1 MYFFP
6 DCALVLVAGGLG
18 ERLGYNGIKLSLPVE
33 TATSTCFLEL
43 YVKTIL
49 ALQDRSNELC
59 GTSRK
64 VPLVIMTSDDTHTL
78 TEKLLKENNYFGASP
93 DQIRLMK
100 QEKVAAL
107 IDNDAHIAKDDSDP
121 YAIVTK
127 PHGHGDVH
135 TLLHSTGIAEQW
147 VSEGRKH
154 MIFFQDTNS
163 LAFSVTSAALGV
175 SASREFEVNSIAV
188 PRKAKEAVG
197 AITKL
202 VKDDGSTL
210 TCNVEYNQL
219 EPLLKYVVSF

>member
-1 MYFFP
+1 M
-6 DCALVLVAGGLG
+6 VLVAGGLG
-18 ERLGYNGIKLSLPVE
+18 ERLGYNGIKVSLPVE
-33 TATSTCFLEL
+33 ITTETKFLEL

-59 GTSRK
+59 GTNRK
-64 VPLVIMTSDDTHTL
+64 VPLAVMTSDDTHTL
-78 TEKLLKENNYFGASP
+78 TEKLLKDNNYFGASP
-93 DQIRLMK
+93 DQIRLVK

-107 IDNDAHIAKDDSDP
+107 IDNEAHIAVDEKDP
-121 YAIVTK
+121 YNLVTK

-135 TLLHSTGIAEQW
+135 TLLHSSGIAEEW

-154 MIFFQDTNS
+154 VIFFQDTNS
-163 LAFSVTSAALGV
+163 LAFTVTTAALGV
-175 SASREFEVNSIAV
+175 SETRQFEVNSIAV

-202 VKDDGSTL
+202 DKDDGSSL

-219 EPLLKYVVSF
+219 EPLLKYVTA